1 MNGHYTFE
9 LAQEYLNKGEIDTS
23 LEYFNRIPK
32 DFWNASMFPAI
43 GRAYYANKDYARV
56 IEILSNPEVIKSY
69 SVLLMLG
76 NSALEQKELTKA
88 AEYFEL
94 LRKYGDTANIN
105 RTLGAIFLSLGK
117 REKAKTYFDRADELG
132 KKQINGDKKIF

>member
-1 MNGHYTFE
+1 M
-9 LAQEYLNKGEIDTS
+9 L
-23 LEYFNRIPK
+23 PV
-32 DFWNASMFPAI
+32 I
-43 GRAYYANKDYARV
+43 GRAYYANKDYTKV
-56 IEILSNPEVIKSY
+56 IEILANPEVIKSY

-132 KKQINGDKKIF
+132 KIK